1 MSILGLG
8 EILLRLSPPGLDL
21 LNNARALEVHVGGCE
36 ANTLATLSGLGNTCR
51 MLSAVPDH
59 SLGDLAIG
67 RLRQSGIDCGLIA
80 RLPHRLGT
88 YYCEN
93 GFASRPSRVVYDRA
107 DTAINYL
114 NQDLL
119 DLDALFAGQ
128 QWFYLSGIT
137 LALSPQVRQ
146 LAFALVQEARKRGI
160 RIAFDINYRSKLWD
174 YDTARPVLRQMAEN
188 ADLLL
193 AAAADMA
200 GLFGLAPHEDSP
212 VALADTW
219 RQLFDRIGPRH
230 IAAARR
236 LVFSHNHHR
245 YQGCYLAPSGELG
258 ISREHD
264 LHILERIGGGDAFS
278 AAILHAIINQESAQ
292 QTAEFAT
299 ACAVLK
305 QTLPG
310 DHAVLNVEQIRQL
323 ATSNSAIVQR

>member
-21 LNNARALEVHVGGCE
+21 LNNARALDVHVGGCE
-36 ANTLATLSGLGNTCR
+36 ANTLATLSGLGIPCR

-59 SLGDLAIG
+59 SIGDLAIN
-67 RLRQSGIDCGLIA
+67 RLRQSGIDCSLIA
-80 RLPHRLGT
+80 RLPQRLGT

-107 DTAINYL
+107 DSAINYL
-114 NQDLL
+114 QADSL
-119 DLDALFAGQ
+119 DTDTLFAGQ

-137 LALSPQVRQ
+137 LALSPQVRS
-146 LAFALVQEARKRGI
+146 LAFDLVKEARNRGI
-160 RIAFDINYRSKLWD
+160 KVAFDINYRSKLWD
-174 YDTARPVLRQMAEN
+174 YNSARPVLQQMAQQ

-200 GLFGLAPHEDSP
+200 GLFGLAPQEDSP

-219 RQLFDRIGPRH
+219 QQLFDRIGPRH
-230 IAAARR
+230 MAAARR

-245 YQGCYLAPSGELG
+245 YQGCYLAPNGELG

-278 AAILHAIINQESAQ
+278 AGILHGIVKQQPAQ
-292 QTAEFAT
+292 QCAEFAT

-310 DHAVLNVEQIRQL
+310 DHAVLSEAQIQQL
-323 ATSNSAIVQR
+323 ATSNSAVVQR